1 MNRGANSLSVTKQQ
15 VRKRYNLC
23 SLQFFSFAF
32 VWHFRNFSVVGDKK
46 KFLKKFSQNFG
57 KIALCGVVGIERKSS
72 GFGKLPNKQKS
83 PAVGRQKTDD
93 FTERVPLSY
102 ACSAVR
108 ADQLS
113 GKQRCLGRRIVSGN
127 LFRRLIDFLDSLP
140 QLRPDNCLVRALMGN
155 PFQFRFPYHG
165 LILIGTGAGTVLCER
180 TDINIIVQKA
190 SDGCVSP

>member
-93 FTERVPLSY
+93 FTERVPLY
-102 ACSAVR
+102 YECFFLRITNVR
-108 ADQLS
+108 KVC
-113 GKQRCLGRRIVSGN
+113 GGN
-127 LFRRLIDFLDSLP
+127 QP
-140 QLRPDNCLVRALMGN
+140 A
-155 PFQFRFPYHG
+155 
-165 LILIGTGAGTVLCER
+165 TAGF
-180 TDINIIVQKA
+180 
-190 SDGCVSP
+190 

>member
-1 MNRGANSLSVTKQQ
+1 MSSVNKGTGNRGNMNRGANSLSVTKQQ

-102 ACSAVR
+102 ECFFLRIPTVR
-108 ADQLS
+108 KVC
-113 GKQRCLGRRIVSGN
+113 GGN
-127 LFRRLIDFLDSLP
+127 QP
-140 QLRPDNCLVRALMGN
+140 A
-155 PFQFRFPYHG
+155 
-165 LILIGTGAGTVLCER
+165 TAGF
-180 TDINIIVQKA
+180 
-190 SDGCVSP
+190 

>member
-1 MNRGANSLSVTKQQ
+1 MSSVNKGTGNRGNMNRGANSLSVTKQQ

-102 ACSAVR
+102 ACSETYHFNKHR
-108 ADQLS
+108 KG
-113 GKQRCLGRRIVSGN
+113 GKGIGVGVNYWNGLKT
-127 LFRRLIDFLDSLP
+127 
-140 QLRPDNCLVRALMGN
+140 AK
-155 PFQFRFPYHG
+155 FQH
-165 LILIGTGAGTVLCER
+165 
-180 TDINIIVQKA
+180 
-190 SDGCVSP
+190 

>member
-102 ACSAVR
+102 ACSETYHFNKHRKDGKGMERKRKIKDGHIVVKNPLYQEMPKQEVAIK
-108 ADQLS
+108 S
-113 GKQRCLGRRIVSGN
+113 GKTLYRFTGSYDGER
-127 LFRRLIDFLDSLP
+127 SLP
-140 QLRPDNCLVRALMGN
+140 HKVLRLMG
-155 PFQFRFPYHG
+155 Q
-165 LILIGTGAGTVLCER
+165 E
-180 TDINIIVQKA
+180 KA
-190 SDGCVSP
+190 KKDVEE

>member
-83 PAVGRQKTDD
+83 PAVGRQKMDD
-93 FTERVPLSY
+93 FTERVPPLYQEMPKQEVAIKSGRTLYRFTGSY
-102 ACSAVR
+102 DGER
-108 ADQLS
+108 
-113 GKQRCLGRRIVSGN
+113 
-127 LFRRLIDFLDSLP
+127 SLP
-140 QLRPDNCLVRALMGN
+140 HKILRLMG
-155 PFQFRFPYHG
+155 Q
-165 LILIGTGAGTVLCER
+165 E
-180 TDINIIVQKA
+180 KA
-190 SDGCVSP
+190 EKDVEE

>member
-1 MNRGANSLSVTKQQ
+1 MSSVNKGTGNRGNMNRGANSLSVTKQQ

-102 ACSAVR
+102 ACY
-108 ADQLS
+108 
-113 GKQRCLGRRIVSGN
+113 
-127 LFRRLIDFLDSLP
+127 P
-140 QLRPDNCLVRALMGN
+140 
-155 PFQFRFPYHG
+155 
-165 LILIGTGAGTVLCER
+165 
-180 TDINIIVQKA
+180 
-190 SDGCVSP
+190 